1 MKLWRATLYDE
12 SVSSAD
18 AAFLAAFLVVLF
30 KDNAIFGERF
40 FVRIEEVFRLLSR
53 LNLPKSSTR
62 LCASRARALSLSL
75 ACEPCMKLSVLIPVW
90 NEGATLLEILEQVRA
105 VPVEKEIILVDDGS
119 TDGTRDILQSLIE
132 SGQAQDENGNVK
144 DGNVKDGNVE
154 NNDLDL
160 RIVLQEHGGK
170 GVAVRRA
177 LSLARGDW
185 IIVQDADLEYDPND
199 FVRLLAF
206 AQKKR
211 GRCVA
216 VFGTRLLKGSP
227 SRANQAQHSRTAFYY
242 GRIGLSVWFRVL
254 YGAPVSDVA
263 TCYKMVRRDVLQSFD
278 LRGRGFEL
286 DFEIAARLARSG
298 HRIWE
303 VPVWYQPRSVL
314 EGKKI
319 KVVRDGLRA
328 AWTLLKLRF
337 L

>member
-1 MKLWRATLYDE
+1 VKLWRATLYDE
-12 SVSSAD
+12 IVSGAE
-18 AAFLAAFLVVLF
+18 AALFMVIFTGLF

-62 LCASRARALSLSL
+62 SCASRARALSLSL

-132 SGQAQDENGNVK
+132 SGQAQDE
-144 DGNVKDGNVE
+144 DGNVE

-185 IIVQDADLEYDPND
+185 IVVQDADLEYDPND

-286 DFEIAARLARSG
+286 DFEIAAKLARSG

>member
-144 DGNVKDGNVE
+144 DGNVE

-185 IIVQDADLEYDPND
+185 IVVQDADLEYDPND

>member
-12 SVSSAD
+12 IVSGAE
-18 AAFLAAFLVVLF
+18 AALFMVIFTGLF

-62 LCASRARALSLSL
+62 SCASRARALSLSL

-132 SGQAQDENGNVK
+132 SGQAQDE
-144 DGNVKDGNVE
+144 DGNVE

-185 IIVQDADLEYDPND
+185 IVVQDADLEYDPND

-286 DFEIAARLARSG
+286 DFEIAAKLARSG